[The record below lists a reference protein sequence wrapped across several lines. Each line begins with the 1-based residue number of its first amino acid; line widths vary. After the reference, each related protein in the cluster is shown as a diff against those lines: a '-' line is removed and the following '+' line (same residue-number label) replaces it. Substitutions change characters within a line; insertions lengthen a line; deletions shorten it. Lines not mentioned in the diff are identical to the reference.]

1 MGIRVRKRAA
11 AWRRKDIMK
20 NKKKEE
26 IPPLKNSNKR

>member
-1 MGIRVRKRAA
+1 
-11 AWRRKDIMK
+11 MK

>member
-1 MGIRVRKRAA
+1 VGIRVRKGTAR
-11 AWRRKDIMK
+11 RRKDIMK